1 MPVAGDT
8 VSIAS
13 SRTHVSGHK
22 TRTRELD
29 ILPLPGQEQLAVP
42 DEKIE
47 DPDDWE
53 HDPNNPRNWSSLK
66 KWTAT
71 SLVGIRLSFPCI
83 PSCDSHRSP
92 YTRSL
97 LLSRVP

>member
-1 MPVAGDT
+1 MPVADDT

-29 ILPLPGQEQLAVP
+29 IPPPSGQEQFAVP
-42 DEKIE
+42 DSKTE
-47 DPDDWE
+47 DTDDWE
-53 HDPNNPRNWSSLK
+53 RNPNNPRNWSSLK

-71 SLVGIRLSFPCI
+71 SLVGICLSLPCI
-83 PSCDSHRSP
+83 L
-92 YTRSL
+92 SL
-97 LLSRVP
+97 LP